1 MKPQRIISNAQ
12 WDLQEF
18 SHGHCPGYRRF
29 AKRRSSKARRVLDT
43 IAIASS
49 LEDVVVQP
57 PIETPISPSA
67 HPLDDRHPMWEL
79 HMHARSEEIEYLW
92 MVYNKEQAEIQWMQ
106 DRIDAELGEN
116 NPTWDELEALEEM
129 Q

>member
-49 LEDVVVQP
+49 LEDVNIEEQP
-57 PIETPISPSA
+57 PTPVSPSA

-92 MVYNKEQAEIQWMQ
+92 MQ

-116 NPTWDELEALEEM
+116 TPTWEELEALEEM